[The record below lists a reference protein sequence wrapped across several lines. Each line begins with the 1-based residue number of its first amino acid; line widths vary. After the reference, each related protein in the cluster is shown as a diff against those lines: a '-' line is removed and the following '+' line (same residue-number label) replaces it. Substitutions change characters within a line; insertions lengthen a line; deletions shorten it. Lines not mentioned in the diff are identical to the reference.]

1 MAHQFPAKAVAKT
14 LYGVYRN
21 SGKPVMASANLRS
34 LFGAIRNQGQLGS
47 CSAFAST
54 NFRSGLLVQ
63 AGNPYQ
69 DFSALANYYQ
79 ERVINGTVS
88 TDSGATMQEAIQ
100 VLEQSGVM
108 PDADWNYANYL
119 ADWKLSPPSDWI
131 AALRLNPSNVY
142 EIQQATVLADTLDAL
157 SNGDPV
163 VFGFVVFPDLESAQV
178 ADNGLLPMPIIPTG
192 QSPFFGNI
200 GGHMV
205 VAIGYDQA
213 TSQIL
218 CLNQWGAGWGIKSP
232 SDLMGCFWMPYAYYQ
247 TYAFNPMVYP
257 QSASAVAHKYT
268 LSVSFAASSEP
279 AGKANTF
286 TVRAQDSSSP
296 MANQPIKVTSIIG
309 GGTHA
314 QTLTTGSNGVV
325 EISVI
330 SRMAGSVIAS
340 AQWIDPGGVAHVES
354 ATAKWVDVNPAPNPA
369 HIRYEVITG
378 WFDGDAQGCPAADS
392 AAAKIKKLGW
402 NSWVQKV

>member
-1 MAHQFPAKAVAKT
+1 MAHQFPAKAIAKT

-21 SGKPVMASANLRS
+21 SGNPLKASANLRS

-88 TDSGATMQEAIQ
+88 TDSGATMQEAVQ
-100 VLEQSGVM
+100 VLEQYGVM
-108 PDADWNYANYL
+108 PDADWSYANYL
-119 ADWKLSPPSDWI
+119 ADWKLAPPADWI
-131 AALRLNPSNVY
+131 ATLRLNPSNVF
-142 EIQQATVLADTLDAL
+142 EIQQATVLADTLDSL
-157 SNGDPV
+157 SNGNPV
-163 VFGFVVFPDLESAQV
+163 VFGFVVFPDMESAQV

-205 VAIGYDQA
+205 VAIGYDQV
-213 TSQIL
+213 SNQIL
-218 CLNQWGAGWGIKSP
+218 CLNQWGSGWGIKSP
-232 SDLMGCFWMPYAYYQ
+232 TDLMGCFWMPYAYYQ
-247 TYAFNPMVYP
+247 MYAFNPMVYP
-257 QSASAVAHKYT
+257 QSTSVTPHKYV
-268 LSVSFAASSEP
+268 LSVSFSASSEP

-286 TVRAQDSSSP
+286 TVRAEDGTSP
-296 MANQPIKVTSIIG
+296 LANQAIKITSILG
-309 GGTHA
+309 GGTHV
-314 QTLTTGSNGVV
+314 QTLTTGSNGAV

-330 SRMAGSVIAS
+330 SRTAGNVIAS
-340 AQWIDPGGVAHVES
+340 AQWIDPGGASHVES
-354 ATAKWVDVNPAPNPA
+354 ATAKWVNENPAPVQPTV
-369 HIRYEVITG
+369 RYEVITG
-378 WFDGDAQGCPAADS
+378 WFDGNETGCPAADV
-392 AAAKIKKLGW
+392 AAAKIKALGW
-402 NSWVQKV
+402 NSWVQKI